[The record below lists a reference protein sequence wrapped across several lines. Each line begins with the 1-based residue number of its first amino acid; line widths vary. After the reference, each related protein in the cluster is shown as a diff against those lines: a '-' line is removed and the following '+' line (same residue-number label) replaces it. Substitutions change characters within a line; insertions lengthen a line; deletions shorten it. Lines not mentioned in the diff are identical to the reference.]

1 MHKNTDTRIINSN
14 KSIKLAI
21 AAGCLSII
29 LGMITIGLFV
39 SLAAPAMAEWAYP
52 AAVDITWSKNES
64 RGDRLAFSVPKLNL
78 VIGANPKPT
87 QAEATIAQL
96 PVYDPEVASQIEP
109 KQDFY
114 TKHALHSPD
123 GIGKFYLGRE
133 IAKVMGHTEAV
144 WLERPS
150 RQWQEDPDA
159 VIAAL
164 HLKPTD
170 VVADI
175 GAGTGYFSF
184 RLSQQLTQGKVYA
197 VDIQPEMIDIL
208 RFLKTENA
216 IDNVETVLSDPQ
228 DPHLPSQSIDLALM
242 VDAYHEFAYP
252 HEMMQGIVKALKSG
266 GRVVLVE
273 YRRENPF
280 IAIKTLHKMTQRQA
294 KQEMAAVG
302 LSWLE
307 TDESLPSQHIMIFQK
322 PMQELEQET
331 SSTEVK

>member
-1 MHKNTDTRIINSN
+1 M
-14 KSIKLAI
+14 
-21 AAGCLSII
+21 
-29 LGMITIGLFV
+29 
-39 SLAAPAMAEWAYP
+39 
-52 AAVDITWSKNES
+52 
-64 RGDRLAFSVPKLNL
+64 
-78 VIGANPKPT
+78 
-87 QAEATIAQL
+87 